1 MFCVWVEQGCS
12 IELESGAW
20 QCLSF
25 SRCLL
30 LLCWSGAC
38 LKLVRVSGFEDSRAY
53 VDVVDQIEFC
63 REENEK
69 VLSCC

>member
-1 MFCVWVEQGCS
+1 MCG
-12 IELESGAW
+12 
-20 QCLSF
+20 LSRAAQSNWRAGLGSVF
-25 SRCLL
+25 RCLL

-53 VDVVDQIEFC
+53 VDVVDQTEFC